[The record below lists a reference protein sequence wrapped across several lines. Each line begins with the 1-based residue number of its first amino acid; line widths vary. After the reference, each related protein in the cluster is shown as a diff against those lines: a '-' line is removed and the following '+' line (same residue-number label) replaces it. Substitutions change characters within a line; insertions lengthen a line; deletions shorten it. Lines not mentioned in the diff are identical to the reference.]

1 MSVFD
6 SKFKGIH
13 VYSEIGE
20 LESVLV
26 HEPGHEIDYITPSR
40 LDELLFSAMLESHDA
55 RKEHKQFVAEL
66 KANNVNVIELTD
78 LVVETY
84 DLASQEAKD
93 KLIEE
98 FLEDSEPVL
107 SEENKIA
114 VRDFLKSRK
123 TTRELIE
130 VMMAGITKYDL
141 GIKNCK
147 CQDLVVDPMPNLYF
161 TRDPFASVG
170 NGITIHYMRYKV
182 RQRET
187 LFSRF
192 IFANHPKLVNTPIY
206 YHPSLKLSIEGG
218 DVFIYNNDTL
228 VVGVSERTDLETI
241 TLLAKNIV
249 ANKECEFKR
258 IVAIN
263 VPKWTNLMHLD
274 TWLTMLDKDKFLYSP
289 IANDVFKFWDYD
301 LVNGGAEP
309 KPVENGSSLEAIL
322 ESIIHKKPILI
333 PIGGDSASQI
343 EVERETHFDGT
354 NYLAI
359 RPGVVIGYSRNVKT
373 NAALEAAGI
382 KVIPFHGNQLSLGMG
397 NARCMSMPLSRKD
410 VKW

>member
-1 MSVFD
+1 MSVFS
-6 SKFKGIH
+6 SKFNGIH

-20 LESVLV
+20 LETVLV
-26 HEPGHEIDYITPSR
+26 HEPGKEIDYITPSR
-40 LDELLFSAMLESHDA
+40 LDELLFSAILESHDA
-55 RKEHKQFVAEL
+55 RKEHQEFVATL
-66 KANNVNVIELTD
+66 KKEKINVVELTD
-78 LVVETY
+78 LVTETY
-84 DLASQEAKD
+84 DLVDQKTKD
-93 KLIEE
+93 KLIDE

-107 SEENKIA
+107 TAELKA
-114 VRDFLKSRK
+114 TVKKFLKSFKETRK
-123 TTRELIE
+123 LIE

-141 GIKNCK
+141 GIKA
-147 CQDLVVDPMPNLYF
+147 DRELIVDPMPNLYF

-170 NGITIHYMRYKV
+170 NGVTIHYMRYKV

-192 IFANHPKLVNTPIY
+192 IFNNHPKLVKTPWY
-206 YHPSLKLSIEGG
+206 YDPAMKMSIEGG

-228 VVGVSERTDLETI
+228 VVGVSERTDLDTI
-241 TLLAKNIV
+241 TLLAKNIK

-289 IANDVFKFWDYD
+289 IANDIFKFWDYD
-301 LVNGGAEP
+301 LVNGGANPQP
-309 KPVENGSSLEAIL
+309 KDNGLPL
-322 ESIIHKKPILI
+322 DKLLKSIIGKEPVLI
-333 PIGGDSASQI
+333 PIAGHHATEI
-343 EVERETHFDGT
+343 EVARETHFDGT

-359 RPGVVIGYSRNVKT
+359 RPGVVIGYARNEKT
-373 NAALEAAGI
+373 NEALKDAGI
-382 KVIPFHGNQLSLGMG
+382 IVLPFKGNQLSLGMG

>member
-6 SKFKGIH
+6 SKFNGIH

-26 HEPGHEIDYITPSR
+26 HEPGREIDYITPAR
-40 LDELLFSAMLESHDA
+40 LDELLFSAILESHDA
-55 RKEHKQFVAEL
+55 RKEHKEFVATL
-66 KANNVNVIELTD
+66 KENKINVVELTD
-78 LVVETY
+78 LVAETY
-84 DLASQEAKD
+84 DLVSQEVKD

-107 SEENKIA
+107 SKEHKDL
-114 VRDFLKSRK
+114 VRKFLKGIKDSRK
-123 TTRELIE
+123 LIE
-130 VMMAGITKYDL
+130 VMMSGITKYDL
-141 GIKNCK
+141 GIEAEH
-147 CQDLVVDPMPNLYF
+147 DLIVDPMPNLYF

-170 NGITIHYMRYKV
+170 NGVTIHYMRYKV

-192 IFANHPKLVNTPIY
+192 VFSNHPKLVKTPWY
-206 YHPSLKLSIEGG
+206 YDPAMKMSIEGG

-241 TLLAKNIV
+241 TLLAKNIK
-249 ANKECEFKR
+249 ANKEVEFKR

-309 KPVENGSSLEAIL
+309 QPKVNGLPLDKLL
-322 ESIIHKKPILI
+322 ESIINKKPILI
-333 PIGGDSASQI
+333 PIAGDCASQI
-343 EVERETHFDGT
+343 DIERETHFDGT

-359 RPGVVIGYSRNVKT
+359 KPGVVIGYARNEKT
-373 NAALEAAGI
+373 NAALEKAGI
-382 KVIPFHGNQLSLGMG
+382 KVLPFKGNQLSLGMG

>member
-1 MSVFD
+1 MSVFS
-6 SKFKGIH
+6 SKFNGIH

-20 LESVLV
+20 LETVLV
-26 HEPGHEIDYITPSR
+26 HEPGKEIDYITPSR
-40 LDELLFSAMLESHDA
+40 LDELLFSAILESHDA
-55 RKEHKQFVAEL
+55 RKEHQEFVATL
-66 KANNVNVIELTD
+66 KKEKINVVELTD
-78 LVVETY
+78 LVTETY
-84 DLASQEAKD
+84 DLVDQKTKD
-93 KLIEE
+93 KLIDE

-107 SEENKIA
+107 TAELKA
-114 VRDFLKSRK
+114 TVKKFLKSFKETRK
-123 TTRELIE
+123 LIE

-141 GIKNCK
+141 GIKA
-147 CQDLVVDPMPNLYF
+147 DRELIVDPMPNLYF

-170 NGITIHYMRYKV
+170 NGVTIHYMRYKV

-192 IFANHPKLVNTPIY
+192 IFNNHPKLVKTPWY
-206 YHPSLKLSIEGG
+206 YDPAMKMSMEGG

-228 VVGVSERTDLETI
+228 VVGVSERTDLDTI
-241 TLLAKNIV
+241 TLLAKNIK

-289 IANDVFKFWDYD
+289 IANDIFKFWDYD
-301 LVNGGAEP
+301 LVNGGANPQP
-309 KPVENGSSLEAIL
+309 KDNGLPL
-322 ESIIHKKPILI
+322 DKLLKSIIGKEPVLI
-333 PIGGDSASQI
+333 PIAGYHATEI
-343 EVERETHFDGT
+343 EVARETHFDGT

-359 RPGVVIGYSRNVKT
+359 RPGVVIGYARNEKT
-373 NAALEAAGI
+373 NEALKDAGI
-382 KVIPFHGNQLSLGMG
+382 TVLPFKGNQLSLGMG

>member
-1 MSVFD
+1 MSVFS
-6 SKFKGIH
+6 SKFNGIH

-26 HEPGHEIDYITPSR
+26 HEPGREIDYISPSR
-40 LDELLFSAMLESHDA
+40 LDELLFSAILESHDA
-55 RKEHKQFVAEL
+55 RKEHKEFVQIL
-66 KANNVNVIELTD
+66 KNEGVNVVELTD
-78 LVVETY
+78 LVTETY
-84 DLASQEAKD
+84 DLVDTKTKE
-93 KLIEE
+93 KLLDE
-98 FLEDSEPVL
+98 FVDDSEPAL
-107 SEENKIA
+107 TPELKAA
-114 VRDFLKSRK
+114 VKKFLKARK
-123 TTRELIE
+123 STREMIE
-130 VMMAGITKYDL
+130 YMMAGITKYDL
-141 GIKNCK
+141 KIEAKNE
-147 CQDLVVDPMPNLYF
+147 LIVDPMPNLYF

-170 NGITIHYMRYKV
+170 NGVTIHFMRYKV

-192 IFANHPKLVNTPIY
+192 IFTNHPKLMKTPWY
-206 YHPSLKLSIEGG
+206 YDPSMKLSIEGG

-228 VVGVSERTDLETI
+228 VVGVSERTDLQTI
-241 TLLAKNIV
+241 TLLAKNIK

-309 KPVENGSSLEAIL
+309 QPKENGLPLDKLL
-322 ESIIHKKPILI
+322 ESIINKKPILI
-333 PIGGDSASQI
+333 PIAGNNASDI
-343 EVERETHFDGT
+343 EVARETHFDGT

-359 RPGVVIGYSRNVKT
+359 KPGVVIGYARNEKT
-373 NAALEAAGI
+373 NAALKAAGI
-382 KVIPFHGNQLSLGMG
+382 TVLPFKGNQLSLGMG

>member
-20 LESVLV
+20 LETVLV
-26 HEPGHEIDYITPSR
+26 HEPGKEIDYITPAR
-40 LDELLFSAMLESHDA
+40 LDELLFSAILESHDA
-55 RKEHKQFVAEL
+55 RKEHKEFVAEL
-66 KANNVNVIELTD
+66 KKRGINVVELVD
-78 LVVETY
+78 LIVETY
-84 DLASQEAKD
+84 DLASKEAKE
-93 KLIEE
+93 KLLEE
-98 FLEDSEPVL
+98 FLDDSVPVL
-107 SEENKIA
+107 SDEHRAA
-114 VRDFLKSRK
+114 VKKFLQSQKS
-123 TTRELIE
+123 TRSLVEYMI
-130 VMMAGITKYDL
+130 AGITKHDL
-141 GIKNCK
+141 KIES
-147 CQDLVVDPMPNLYF
+147 DLELIVDPMPNLYF

-170 NGITIHYMRYKV
+170 NGVTIHYMRYKV

-192 IFANHPKLVNTPIY
+192 VFSNHPKLVNTPWY
-206 YHPSLKLSIEGG
+206 YDPAEGLSIEGG

-228 VVGVSERTDLETI
+228 VVGVSERTDLQTI
-241 TLLAKNIV
+241 TLLAKNIK

-301 LVNGGAEP
+301 LVNGGDAP
-309 KPVENGSSLEAIL
+309 QPVDNGLPLEDL
-322 ESIIHKKPILI
+322 LKSIIGKKPTLI
-333 PIGGDSASQI
+333 PIAGAGASQI
-343 EVERETHFDGT
+343 DIERETHFDGT
-354 NYLAI
+354 NYLAVA
-359 RPGVVIGYSRNVKT
+359 PGIVIGYARNEKT

-382 KVIPFHGNQLSLGMG
+382 TVLPFRGNQLSLGMG

-410 VKW
+410 VK

>member
-1 MSVFD
+1 MSVFS
-6 SKFKGIH
+6 SKFNGIH

-20 LESVLV
+20 LETVLV
-26 HEPGHEIDYITPSR
+26 HEPGKEIDYITPSR
-40 LDELLFSAMLESHDA
+40 LDELLFSAILESHDA
-55 RKEHKQFVAEL
+55 RKEHQEFVATL
-66 KANNVNVIELTD
+66 KKEKINVVELTD
-78 LVVETY
+78 LVTETY
-84 DLASQEAKD
+84 DLVDQKTKD
-93 KLIEE
+93 KLIDE

-107 SEENKIA
+107 TAELKA
-114 VRDFLKSRK
+114 TVKKFLKSFKETRK
-123 TTRELIE
+123 LIE

-141 GIKNCK
+141 GIKA
-147 CQDLVVDPMPNLYF
+147 DRELIVDPMPNLYF

-170 NGITIHYMRYKV
+170 NGVTIHYMRYKV

-192 IFANHPKLVNTPIY
+192 IFNNHPKLVKTPWY
-206 YHPSLKLSIEGG
+206 YDPAMKMSIEGG

-228 VVGVSERTDLETI
+228 VVGVSERTDLDTI
-241 TLLAKNIV
+241 TLLAKNIK

-289 IANDVFKFWDYD
+289 IANDIFKFWDYD
-301 LVNGGAEP
+301 LVNGGANPQP
-309 KPVENGSSLEAIL
+309 KDNGLPL
-322 ESIIHKKPILI
+322 DKLLKSIIGKEPVLI
-333 PIGGDSASQI
+333 PIAGHHATEI
-343 EVERETHFDGT
+343 EVARETHFDGT

-359 RPGVVIGYSRNVKT
+359 RPGVVIGYVRNEKT
-373 NAALEAAGI
+373 NEALKDAGI
-382 KVIPFHGNQLSLGMG
+382 TVLPFKGNQLSLGMG

>member
-1 MSVFD
+1 MSVFS
-6 SKFKGIH
+6 SKFNGIH

-26 HEPGHEIDYITPSR
+26 HEPGREIDYISPSR
-40 LDELLFSAMLESHDA
+40 LDELLFSAILESHDA
-55 RKEHKQFVAEL
+55 RKEHKEFVQIL
-66 KANNVNVIELTD
+66 KNEGVNVVELTD
-78 LVVETY
+78 LVTETY
-84 DLASQEAKD
+84 DLVDAKTKE
-93 KLIEE
+93 KLLDE
-98 FLEDSEPVL
+98 FVDDSEPAL
-107 SEENKIA
+107 TPELKAA
-114 VRDFLKSRK
+114 VKKFLKARK
-123 TTRELIE
+123 STREMIE
-130 VMMAGITKYDL
+130 YMMAGIAKYDL
-141 GIKNCK
+141 KIEAKNE
-147 CQDLVVDPMPNLYF
+147 LIVDPMPNLYF

-170 NGITIHYMRYKV
+170 NGVTIHFMRYKV

-192 IFANHPKLVNTPIY
+192 IFTNHPKLMKTPWY
-206 YHPSLKLSIEGG
+206 YDPSMKLSIEGG

-228 VVGVSERTDLETI
+228 VVGVSERTDLQTI
-241 TLLAKNIV
+241 TLLAKNIK

-309 KPVENGSSLEAIL
+309 QPKENGLPLDKLL
-322 ESIIHKKPILI
+322 ESIINKKPILI
-333 PIGGDSASQI
+333 PIAGNNASDI
-343 EVERETHFDGT
+343 EVARETHFDGT

-359 RPGVVIGYSRNVKT
+359 KPGVVIGYARNEKT
-373 NAALEAAGI
+373 NAALKAAGI
-382 KVIPFHGNQLSLGMG
+382 TVLPFKGNQLSLGMG

>member
-1 MSVFD
+1 MSVFS
-6 SKFKGIH
+6 SKFNGIH

-20 LESVLV
+20 LETVLV
-26 HEPGHEIDYITPSR
+26 HEPGKEIDYITPSR
-40 LDELLFSAMLESHDA
+40 LDELLFSAILESHDA
-55 RKEHKQFVAEL
+55 RKEHQEFVATL
-66 KANNVNVIELTD
+66 KKEKINVVELTD
-78 LVVETY
+78 LVTETY
-84 DLASQEAKD
+84 DLVDQKTKD
-93 KLIEE
+93 KLIDE

-107 SEENKIA
+107 TAELKA
-114 VRDFLKSRK
+114 TVKKFLKSFKETRK
-123 TTRELIE
+123 LIE

-141 GIKNCK
+141 GIKT
-147 CQDLVVDPMPNLYF
+147 DRELIVDPMPNLYF

-170 NGITIHYMRYKV
+170 NGVTIHYMRYKV

-192 IFANHPKLVNTPIY
+192 IFNNHPKLVKTPWY
-206 YHPSLKLSIEGG
+206 YDPAMKMSIEGG

-228 VVGVSERTDLETI
+228 VVGVSERTDLDTI
-241 TLLAKNIV
+241 TLLAKNIK

-289 IANDVFKFWDYD
+289 IANDIFKFWDYD
-301 LVNGGAEP
+301 LVNGGANPQP
-309 KPVENGSSLEAIL
+309 KDNGLPL
-322 ESIIHKKPILI
+322 DKLLKSIIGKEPVLI
-333 PIGGDSASQI
+333 PIAGHHATEI
-343 EVERETHFDGT
+343 EVARETHFDGT

-359 RPGVVIGYSRNVKT
+359 RPGVVIGYARNEKT
-373 NAALEAAGI
+373 NEALKDAGI
-382 KVIPFHGNQLSLGMG
+382 TVLPFKGNQLSLGMG

>member
-1 MSVFD
+1 MSVFS
-6 SKFKGIH
+6 SKFNGIH

-26 HEPGHEIDYITPSR
+26 HEPGREIDYISPSR
-40 LDELLFSAMLESHDA
+40 LDELLFSAILESHDA
-55 RKEHKQFVAEL
+55 RKEHKEFVQIL
-66 KANNVNVIELTD
+66 KNEGVNVVELTD
-78 LVVETY
+78 LVTETY
-84 DLASQEAKD
+84 DLVDAKTKE
-93 KLIEE
+93 KLLDE
-98 FLEDSEPVL
+98 FVDDSEPAL
-107 SEENKIA
+107 TPELKAA
-114 VRDFLKSRK
+114 VKKFLKARK
-123 TTRELIE
+123 STREMIE
-130 VMMAGITKYDL
+130 YMMAGITKYDL
-141 GIKNCK
+141 KIEAKNE
-147 CQDLVVDPMPNLYF
+147 LIVDPMPNLYF

-170 NGITIHYMRYKV
+170 NGVTIHFMRYKV

-192 IFANHPKLVNTPIY
+192 IFTNHPKLMKTPWY
-206 YHPSLKLSIEGG
+206 YDPSMKLSIEGG

-228 VVGVSERTDLETI
+228 VVGVSERTDLQTI
-241 TLLAKNIV
+241 TLLAKNIK

-309 KPVENGSSLEAIL
+309 QAKENGLPLDKLL
-322 ESIIHKKPILI
+322 ESIINKKPILI
-333 PIGGDSASQI
+333 PIAGNNASDI
-343 EVERETHFDGT
+343 EVARETHFDGT

-359 RPGVVIGYSRNVKT
+359 KPGVVIGYARNEKT
-373 NAALEAAGI
+373 NAALKAAGI
-382 KVIPFHGNQLSLGMG
+382 TVLPFKGNQLSLGMG

>member
-1 MSVFD
+1 MSVFS
-6 SKFKGIH
+6 SKFNGIH

-20 LESVLV
+20 LETVLV
-26 HEPGHEIDYITPSR
+26 HEPGKEIDYITPSR
-40 LDELLFSAMLESHDA
+40 LDELLFSAILESHDA
-55 RKEHKQFVAEL
+55 RKEHQEFVATL
-66 KANNVNVIELTD
+66 KKEKINVVELTD
-78 LVVETY
+78 LVTETY
-84 DLASQEAKD
+84 DLVDQKTKD
-93 KLIEE
+93 KLIDE

-107 SEENKIA
+107 TAELKA
-114 VRDFLKSRK
+114 TVKKFLKSFKETRK
-123 TTRELIE
+123 LIE

-141 GIKNCK
+141 GIKA
-147 CQDLVVDPMPNLYF
+147 DRELIVDPMPNLYF

-170 NGITIHYMRYKV
+170 NGVTIHYMRYKV

-192 IFANHPKLVNTPIY
+192 IFNNHPKLVKTPWY
-206 YHPSLKLSIEGG
+206 YDPAMKMSIEGG

-228 VVGVSERTDLETI
+228 VVGVSERTDLDTI
-241 TLLAKNIV
+241 TLLAKNIK

-289 IANDVFKFWDYD
+289 IANDIFKFWDYD
-301 LVNGGAEP
+301 LVNGGANPQP
-309 KPVENGSSLEAIL
+309 KDNGLPL
-322 ESIIHKKPILI
+322 DKLLKSIIGKEPVLI
-333 PIGGDSASQI
+333 PIAGHHATEI
-343 EVERETHFDGT
+343 EVARETHFDGT

-359 RPGVVIGYSRNVKT
+359 RPGVVIGYARNEKT
-373 NAALEAAGI
+373 NEALNDAGI
-382 KVIPFHGNQLSLGMG
+382 TVLPFKGNQLSLGMG

>member
-1 MSVFD
+1 MSVFS
-6 SKFKGIH
+6 SKFNGIH

-26 HEPGHEIDYITPSR
+26 HEPGREIDYISPSR
-40 LDELLFSAMLESHDA
+40 LDELLFSAILESHDA
-55 RKEHKQFVAEL
+55 RKEHKEFVQ
-66 KANNVNVIELTD
+66 IT
-78 LVVETY
+78 ETY
-84 DLASQEAKD
+84 DLVDAKTKE
-93 KLIEE
+93 KLLDE
-98 FLEDSEPVL
+98 FVDDSEPAL
-107 SEENKIA
+107 TPELKAA
-114 VRDFLKSRK
+114 VKKFLKARK
-123 TTRELIE
+123 STREMIE
-130 VMMAGITKYDL
+130 YMMAGITKYDL
-141 GIKNCK
+141 KIEAKNE
-147 CQDLVVDPMPNLYF
+147 LIVDPMPNLYF

-170 NGITIHYMRYKV
+170 NGVTIHFMRYKV

-192 IFANHPKLVNTPIY
+192 IFTNHPKLMKTPWY
-206 YHPSLKLSIEGG
+206 YDPSMKLSIEGG

-228 VVGVSERTDLETI
+228 VVGVSERTDLQTI
-241 TLLAKNIV
+241 TLLAKNIK

-309 KPVENGSSLEAIL
+309 QPKENGLPLDKLL
-322 ESIIHKKPILI
+322 ESIINKKPILI
-333 PIGGDSASQI
+333 PIAGNNASDI
-343 EVERETHFDGT
+343 EVARETHFDGT

-359 RPGVVIGYSRNVKT
+359 KPGVVIGYARNEKT
-373 NAALEAAGI
+373 NAALKAAGI
-382 KVIPFHGNQLSLGMG
+382 TVLPFKGNQLSLGMG

>member
-1 MSVFD
+1 MSVFS
-6 SKFKGIH
+6 SKFNGIH

-26 HEPGHEIDYITPSR
+26 HEPGREIDYISPSR
-40 LDELLFSAMLESHDA
+40 VDELLFSAILESHDA
-55 RKEHKQFVAEL
+55 RKEHKEFVQIL
-66 KANNVNVIELTD
+66 KNEGVNVVELTD
-78 LVVETY
+78 LVTETY
-84 DLASQEAKD
+84 DLVDAKTKE
-93 KLIEE
+93 KLLDE
-98 FLEDSEPVL
+98 FVDDSEPAL
-107 SEENKIA
+107 TPELKAA
-114 VRDFLKSRK
+114 VKKFLKARK
-123 TTRELIE
+123 STREMIE
-130 VMMAGITKYDL
+130 YMMAGITKYDL
-141 GIKNCK
+141 KIEAKNE
-147 CQDLVVDPMPNLYF
+147 LIVDPMPNLYF

-170 NGITIHYMRYKV
+170 NGVTIHFMRYKV

-192 IFANHPKLVNTPIY
+192 IFTNHPKLMKTPWY
-206 YHPSLKLSIEGG
+206 YDPSMKLSIEGG

-228 VVGVSERTDLETI
+228 VVGVSERTDLQTI
-241 TLLAKNIV
+241 TLLAKNIK

-309 KPVENGSSLEAIL
+309 QPKENGLPLDKLL
-322 ESIIHKKPILI
+322 ESIINKKPILI
-333 PIGGDSASQI
+333 PIAGNNASDI
-343 EVERETHFDGT
+343 EVARETHFDGT
-354 NYLAI
+354 NSLAI
-359 RPGVVIGYSRNVKT
+359 KPGVVIGYARNEKT
-373 NAALEAAGI
+373 DAALKAAGI
-382 KVIPFHGNQLSLGMG
+382 TVLPFKGNQLSLGMG

>member
-20 LESVLV
+20 LETVLV
-26 HEPGHEIDYITPSR
+26 HEPGREIDYITPAR
-40 LDELLFSAMLESHDA
+40 LDELLFSAILESHDA
-55 RKEHKQFVAEL
+55 RKEHKSFVKQL
-66 KANNVNVIELTD
+66 KDNGINVVELTD
-78 LVVETY
+78 LVSETY
-84 DLASQEAKD
+84 DLASQAEKE

-107 SEENKIA
+107 SKEHKVA
-114 VRDFLKSRK
+114 VKKFLTSRK
-123 TTRELIE
+123 STREMVE
-130 VMMAGITKYDL
+130 FMMAGITKYDL
-141 GIKNCK
+141 GIET
-147 CQDLVVDPMPNLYF
+147 DHELIVDPMPNLYF

-170 NGITIHYMRYKV
+170 NGVTIHYMRYKV

-192 IFANHPKLVNTPIY
+192 VFSNHPKLVNTPWY
-206 YHPSLKLSIEGG
+206 YDPAMKMSIEGG

-228 VVGVSERTDLETI
+228 VVGVSERTDLDTI
-241 TLLAKNIV
+241 TLLAKNIK
-249 ANKECEFKR
+249 ANKEVEFKR

-301 LVNGGAEP
+301 LVNGGEEP
-309 KPVENGSSLEAIL
+309 QPKENGLPLEGLLQSIINKKPV
-322 ESIIHKKPILI
+322 LI
-333 PIGGDSASQI
+333 PIAGNHASQI
-343 EVERETHFDGT
+343 EIERETHFDGT

-359 RPGVVIGYSRNVKT
+359 KPGVVIGYARNEKT

-382 KVIPFHGNQLSLGMG
+382 KVLPFHGNQLSLGMG
-397 NARCMSMPLSRKD
+397 NARCMSMPLSRKN

>member
-1 MSVFD
+1 MSVFS
-6 SKFKGIH
+6 SKFNGIH

-26 HEPGHEIDYITPSR
+26 HEPGREIDYISPSR
-40 LDELLFSAMLESHDA
+40 LDELLFSAILESHDA
-55 RKEHKQFVAEL
+55 RKEHKEFVQIL
-66 KANNVNVIELTD
+66 KNEGVNVVELTD
-78 LVVETY
+78 LVTETY
-84 DLASQEAKD
+84 DLVDAKIKE
-93 KLIEE
+93 KLLDE
-98 FLEDSEPVL
+98 FVDDSEPAL
-107 SEENKIA
+107 TPELKAA
-114 VRDFLKSRK
+114 VKKFLKARK
-123 TTRELIE
+123 STREMIE
-130 VMMAGITKYDL
+130 YMMAGITKYDL
-141 GIKNCK
+141 KIEAKNE
-147 CQDLVVDPMPNLYF
+147 LIVDPMPNLYF

-170 NGITIHYMRYKV
+170 NGVTIHFMRYKV

-192 IFANHPKLVNTPIY
+192 IFTNHPKLMKTPWY
-206 YHPSLKLSIEGG
+206 YDPSMKLSIEGG

-228 VVGVSERTDLETI
+228 VVGVSERTDLQTI
-241 TLLAKNIV
+241 TLLAKNIK

-309 KPVENGSSLEAIL
+309 QPKENGLPLDKLL
-322 ESIIHKKPILI
+322 ESIINKKPILI
-333 PIGGDSASQI
+333 PIAGNNASDI
-343 EVERETHFDGT
+343 EVARETHFDGT

-359 RPGVVIGYSRNVKT
+359 KPGVVIGYARNEKT
-373 NAALEAAGI
+373 NAALKAAGI
-382 KVIPFHGNQLSLGMG
+382 TVLPFKGNQLSLGMG

>member
-1 MSVFD
+1 MSVFS
-6 SKFKGIH
+6 SKINGIH

-26 HEPGHEIDYITPSR
+26 HEPGREIDYISPSR
-40 LDELLFSAMLESHDA
+40 LDELLFSAILESHDA
-55 RKEHKQFVAEL
+55 RKEHKEFVQIL
-66 KANNVNVIELTD
+66 KNEGFNVVELTD
-78 LVVETY
+78 LVTETY
-84 DLASQEAKD
+84 DLVDAKTKE
-93 KLIEE
+93 KLLDE
-98 FLEDSEPVL
+98 FVDDSEPAL
-107 SEENKIA
+107 TPELKAA
-114 VRDFLKSRK
+114 VKKFLKARK
-123 TTRELIE
+123 STREMIE
-130 VMMAGITKYDL
+130 YMMAGITKYDL
-141 GIKNCK
+141 KIEAKNE
-147 CQDLVVDPMPNLYF
+147 LIVDPMPNLYF

-170 NGITIHYMRYKV
+170 NGVTIHFMRYKV

-192 IFANHPKLVNTPIY
+192 IFTNHPKLMKTPWY
-206 YHPSLKLSIEGG
+206 YDPSMKLSIEGG

-228 VVGVSERTDLETI
+228 VVGVSERTDLQTI
-241 TLLAKNIV
+241 TLLAKNIK

-309 KPVENGSSLEAIL
+309 QPKENGLPLDKLL
-322 ESIIHKKPILI
+322 ESIINKKPILI
-333 PIGGDSASQI
+333 PIAGNNASDI
-343 EVERETHFDGT
+343 EVARETHFDGT

-359 RPGVVIGYSRNVKT
+359 KPGVVIGYARNEKT
-373 NAALEAAGI
+373 NAALKAAGI
-382 KVIPFHGNQLSLGMG
+382 TVLPFKGNQLSLGMG

>member
-1 MSVFD
+1 MSVFS
-6 SKFKGIH
+6 SKFNGIH

-26 HEPGHEIDYITPSR
+26 HEPGREIDYISPSR
-40 LDELLFSAMLESHDA
+40 LDELLFSAILESHDA
-55 RKEHKQFVAEL
+55 RKEHKEFVQIL
-66 KANNVNVIELTD
+66 KNEGVNVVELTD
-78 LVVETY
+78 LVTETY
-84 DLASQEAKD
+84 DLVDAKTKE
-93 KLIEE
+93 KLLDE
-98 FLEDSEPVL
+98 FVDDSEPAL
-107 SEENKIA
+107 TPELKAA
-114 VRDFLKSRK
+114 VKKFLKARK
-123 TTRELIE
+123 STREMIE
-130 VMMAGITKYDL
+130 YMMAGITKYDL
-141 GIKNCK
+141 KIEAKNE
-147 CQDLVVDPMPNLYF
+147 LIVDPMPNLYF

-170 NGITIHYMRYKV
+170 NGVTIHFMRYKV

-192 IFANHPKLVNTPIY
+192 IFTNHPKLMKTPWY
-206 YHPSLKLSIEGG
+206 YDPSMKLSIEGG

-228 VVGVSERTDLETI
+228 VVGVSERTDLQTI
-241 TLLAKNIV
+241 TLLAKNIK

-309 KPVENGSSLEAIL
+309 QPKENGLPLDKLL
-322 ESIIHKKPILI
+322 ESIINKKPILI
-333 PIGGDSASQI
+333 PIAGNNASDI
-343 EVERETHFDGT
+343 EVARETHFDGT
-354 NYLAI
+354 NYPAI
-359 RPGVVIGYSRNVKT
+359 KPGVVIGYARNEKT
-373 NAALEAAGI
+373 NAALKAAGI
-382 KVIPFHGNQLSLGMG
+382 TVLPFKGNQLSLGMG

>member
-1 MSVFD
+1 MSVFS
-6 SKFKGIH
+6 SKFNGIH

-26 HEPGHEIDYITPSR
+26 HEPGREIDYISPSR
-40 LDELLFSAMLESHDA
+40 LDELLFSAILESHDA
-55 RKEHKQFVAEL
+55 RKEHKEFVQIL
-66 KANNVNVIELTD
+66 KNEGVNVVELTD
-78 LVVETY
+78 LVTETY
-84 DLASQEAKD
+84 DLVDAKTKE
-93 KLIEE
+93 KLLDE
-98 FLEDSEPVL
+98 FVDDSEPAL
-107 SEENKIA
+107 TPELKAA
-114 VRDFLKSRK
+114 VKKFLKARK
-123 TTRELIE
+123 STLEMIE
-130 VMMAGITKYDL
+130 YMMAGITKYDL
-141 GIKNCK
+141 KIEAKNE
-147 CQDLVVDPMPNLYF
+147 LIVDPMPNLYF

-170 NGITIHYMRYKV
+170 NGVTIHFMRYKV

-192 IFANHPKLVNTPIY
+192 IFTNHPKLMKTPWY
-206 YHPSLKLSIEGG
+206 YDPSMKLSIEGG

-228 VVGVSERTDLETI
+228 VVGVSERTDLQTI
-241 TLLAKNIV
+241 TLLAKNIK

-309 KPVENGSSLEAIL
+309 QPKENGLPLDKLL
-322 ESIIHKKPILI
+322 ESIINKKPILI
-333 PIGGDSASQI
+333 PIAGNNASDI
-343 EVERETHFDGT
+343 EVARETHFDGT

-359 RPGVVIGYSRNVKT
+359 KPGVVIGYARNEKT
-373 NAALEAAGI
+373 NAALKAAGI
-382 KVIPFHGNQLSLGMG
+382 TVLPFKGNQLSLGMG

>member
-1 MSVFD
+1 MSVFS
-6 SKFKGIH
+6 SKFNGIH

-26 HEPGHEIDYITPSR
+26 HEPGREIDYISPSR
-40 LDELLFSAMLESHDA
+40 LDELLFSAILESHDA
-55 RKEHKQFVAEL
+55 RKEHKEFVQIL
-66 KANNVNVIELTD
+66 KNEGVNVVELTD
-78 LVVETY
+78 LVTETY
-84 DLASQEAKD
+84 DLVDAKTKE
-93 KLIEE
+93 KLLDE
-98 FLEDSEPVL
+98 FVDDSEPAL
-107 SEENKIA
+107 TPELKAA
-114 VRDFLKSRK
+114 VKKFLKARK
-123 TTRELIE
+123 STREMIE
-130 VMMAGITKYDL
+130 YMMAGITKYDL
-141 GIKNCK
+141 KIEAKNE
-147 CQDLVVDPMPNLYF
+147 LIVDPMPNLYF

-170 NGITIHYMRYKV
+170 NGVTIHFMRYKV

-192 IFANHPKLVNTPIY
+192 IFTNHPKLIKTPWY
-206 YHPSLKLSIEGG
+206 YDPSMKLSIEGG

-228 VVGVSERTDLETI
+228 VVGVSERTDLQTI
-241 TLLAKNIV
+241 TLLAKNIK

-309 KPVENGSSLEAIL
+309 QPKENGLPLDKLL
-322 ESIIHKKPILI
+322 ESIINKKPILI
-333 PIGGDSASQI
+333 PIAGNNASDI
-343 EVERETHFDGT
+343 EVARETHFDGT

-359 RPGVVIGYSRNVKT
+359 KPGVVIGYARNEKT
-373 NAALEAAGI
+373 NAALKAAGI
-382 KVIPFHGNQLSLGMG
+382 TVLPFKGNQLSLGMG

>member
-1 MSVFD
+1 MSVFN

-13 VYSEIGE
+13 VYSEIGD

-26 HEPGHEIDYITPSR
+26 HEPGKEIDYITPSR
-40 LDELLFSAMLESHDA
+40 LDELLFSAILESNDA
-55 RKEHKQFVAEL
+55 RKEHKEFVEIL
-66 KANNVNVIELTD
+66 KKEGVNVVELVDLIAETID
-78 LVVETY
+78 LV
-84 DLASQEAKD
+84 DAKKKEA
-93 KLIEE
+93 LIDEYI
-98 FLEDSEPVL
+98 EDSEPVVDAKVKPL
-107 SEENKIA
+107 VKKLLLGIK
-114 VRDFLKSRK
+114 DTK
-123 TTRELIE
+123 EL
-130 VMMAGITKYDL
+130 VKLMMAGITKYDL
-141 GIKNCK
+141 EIESEKE
-147 CQDLVVDPMPNLYF
+147 LIIDPMPNLYF

-170 NGITIHYMRYKV
+170 NGVTIHYMRYKV

-192 IFANHPKLVNTPIY
+192 VFRNHPKLTSTPWY
-206 YHPSLKLSIEGG
+206 YDPAMKLSIEGG

-228 VVGVSERTDLETI
+228 VVGVSERTDLDTI
-241 TLLAKNIV
+241 TLLAKNIK

-289 IANDVFKFWDYD
+289 IANDIFKFWDYD
-301 LVNGGAEP
+301 LVNGGSEP
-309 KPVENGSSLEAIL
+309 QPKDNGLPLEKLL
-322 ESIIHKKPILI
+322 ESIIGKKPVLI
-333 PIGGDSASQI
+333 PIAGCCASDI
-343 EVERETHFDGT
+343 EIARETHFDGT

-359 RPGVVIGYSRNVKT
+359 KPGVVIGYARNEKT
-373 NAALEAAGI
+373 NKALEKAGI
-382 KVIPFHGNQLSLGMG
+382 KVLPFKGNQLSLGMG

>member
-1 MSVFD
+1 MSVFS
-6 SKFKGIH
+6 SKFNGIH

-26 HEPGHEIDYITPSR
+26 HEPGREIDYISPSR
-40 LDELLFSAMLESHDA
+40 LDELLFSAILESHDA
-55 RKEHKQFVAEL
+55 RKEHKEFVQIL
-66 KANNVNVIELTD
+66 KNEGVNVVELTD
-78 LVVETY
+78 LVTETY
-84 DLASQEAKD
+84 DLVDAKTKE
-93 KLIEE
+93 KLLDE
-98 FLEDSEPVL
+98 FVDDSEPAL
-107 SEENKIA
+107 TPELKAA
-114 VRDFLKSRK
+114 VKKFLKARK
-123 TTRELIE
+123 STREMIE
-130 VMMAGITKYDL
+130 YMMAGITKYDL
-141 GIKNCK
+141 KIEAKNE
-147 CQDLVVDPMPNLYF
+147 LIVDPMPNLYF

-170 NGITIHYMRYKV
+170 NGVTIHFMRYKV

-192 IFANHPKLVNTPIY
+192 IFTNHPKLMKTPWY
-206 YHPSLKLSIEGG
+206 YDPSMKLSIEGG
-218 DVFIYNNDTL
+218 DVFIYNNDAL
-228 VVGVSERTDLETI
+228 VVGVSERTDLQTI
-241 TLLAKNIV
+241 TLLAKNIK

-309 KPVENGSSLEAIL
+309 QPKENGLPLDKLL
-322 ESIIHKKPILI
+322 ESIINKKPILI
-333 PIGGDSASQI
+333 PIAGNNASDI
-343 EVERETHFDGT
+343 EVARETHFDGT

-359 RPGVVIGYSRNVKT
+359 KPGVVIGYARNEKT
-373 NAALEAAGI
+373 NAALKAAGI
-382 KVIPFHGNQLSLGMG
+382 TVLPFKGNQLSLGMG

>member
-1 MSVFD
+1 MSVFS
-6 SKFKGIH
+6 SKFNGIH

-26 HEPGHEIDYITPSR
+26 HEPGREIDYISPSR
-40 LDELLFSAMLESHDA
+40 LDELLFSAILESHDA
-55 RKEHKQFVAEL
+55 RKEHKEFVQIL
-66 KANNVNVIELTD
+66 KNEGVNVVELTD
-78 LVVETY
+78 LVTETY
-84 DLASQEAKD
+84 DLVDAKTKE
-93 KLIEE
+93 KLLDE
-98 FLEDSEPVL
+98 FVDDSEPAL
-107 SEENKIA
+107 TPELKAA
-114 VRDFLKSRK
+114 VKKFLKARK
-123 TTRELIE
+123 STREMIE
-130 VMMAGITKYDL
+130 YMMAGITKYDL
-141 GIKNCK
+141 KIEAKNE
-147 CQDLVVDPMPNLYF
+147 LIVDPMPNLYF

-170 NGITIHYMRYKV
+170 NGVTIHFMRYKV

-192 IFANHPKLVNTPIY
+192 IFTNHPKLMKTPWY
-206 YHPSLKLSIEGG
+206 YDPSMKLSIEGG

-228 VVGVSERTDLETI
+228 VVGVSERTDLQTI
-241 TLLAKNIV
+241 TLLAKNIK

-309 KPVENGSSLEAIL
+309 QPKENGLPLDKLL
-322 ESIIHKKPILI
+322 ESIINKKPILI
-333 PIGGDSASQI
+333 PIAGNNASDI
-343 EVERETHFDGT
+343 EVARETHFDGT

-359 RPGVVIGYSRNVKT
+359 KPGVVIGYARNEKT
-373 NAALEAAGI
+373 NAAFKAAGI
-382 KVIPFHGNQLSLGMG
+382 TVLPFKGNQLSLGMG

>member
-1 MSVFD
+1 MSVFS
-6 SKFKGIH
+6 SKFNGIH

-26 HEPGHEIDYITPSR
+26 HEPGREIDYISPSR
-40 LDELLFSAMLESHDA
+40 LDELLFSAILESHDA
-55 RKEHKQFVAEL
+55 RKEHKEFVQIL
-66 KANNVNVIELTD
+66 KNEGVNVVELTD
-78 LVVETY
+78 LVTETY
-84 DLASQEAKD
+84 DLVDAKTKE
-93 KLIEE
+93 KLLDE
-98 FLEDSEPVL
+98 FVDDSEPAL
-107 SEENKIA
+107 TPELKAA
-114 VRDFLKSRK
+114 VKKFLKARK
-123 TTRELIE
+123 STREMIE
-130 VMMAGITKYDL
+130 YMMAGITKYDL
-141 GIKNCK
+141 KIEAKNE
-147 CQDLVVDPMPNLYF
+147 LIVDPMPNLYF

-170 NGITIHYMRYKV
+170 NGVTIHFMRYKV

-192 IFANHPKLVNTPIY
+192 IFTNHAKLMKTPWY
-206 YHPSLKLSIEGG
+206 YDPSMKLSIEGG

-228 VVGVSERTDLETI
+228 VVGVSERTDLQTI
-241 TLLAKNIV
+241 TLLAKNIK

-309 KPVENGSSLEAIL
+309 QPKENGLPLDKLL
-322 ESIIHKKPILI
+322 ESIINKKPILI
-333 PIGGDSASQI
+333 PIAGNNASDI
-343 EVERETHFDGT
+343 EVARETHFDGT

-359 RPGVVIGYSRNVKT
+359 KPGVVIGYARNEKT
-373 NAALEAAGI
+373 NAALKAAGI
-382 KVIPFHGNQLSLGMG
+382 TVLPFKGNQLSLGMG

>member
-1 MSVFD
+1 MSVFS
-6 SKFKGIH
+6 SKFNGIH

-20 LESVLV
+20 LETVLV
-26 HEPGHEIDYITPSR
+26 HEPGKEIDYITPSR
-40 LDELLFSAMLESHDA
+40 LDELLFSAILESHDA
-55 RKEHKQFVAEL
+55 RKEHQEFVATL
-66 KANNVNVIELTD
+66 KKEKINVVELTD
-78 LVVETY
+78 LVTETY
-84 DLASQEAKD
+84 DLVDQKTKD
-93 KLIEE
+93 KLIDE

-107 SEENKIA
+107 TAELKA
-114 VRDFLKSRK
+114 TVKKFLKSFKETRK
-123 TTRELIE
+123 LIE

-141 GIKNCK
+141 DIKA
-147 CQDLVVDPMPNLYF
+147 DRELIVDPMPNLYF

-170 NGITIHYMRYKV
+170 NGVTIHYMRYKV

-192 IFANHPKLVNTPIY
+192 IFNNHPKLVKTPWY
-206 YHPSLKLSIEGG
+206 YDPAMKMSIEGG

-228 VVGVSERTDLETI
+228 VVGVSERTDLDTI
-241 TLLAKNIV
+241 TLLAKNIK

-289 IANDVFKFWDYD
+289 IANDIFKFWDYD
-301 LVNGGAEP
+301 LVNGGANPQP
-309 KPVENGSSLEAIL
+309 KDNGLPL
-322 ESIIHKKPILI
+322 DKLLKSIIGKEPVLI
-333 PIGGDSASQI
+333 PIAGHHATEI
-343 EVERETHFDGT
+343 EVARETHFDGT

-359 RPGVVIGYSRNVKT
+359 RPGVVIGYARNEKT
-373 NAALEAAGI
+373 NEALKDAGI
-382 KVIPFHGNQLSLGMG
+382 TVLPFKGNQLSLGMG

>member
-1 MSVFD
+1 MSVFS
-6 SKFKGIH
+6 SKFNGIH

-26 HEPGHEIDYITPSR
+26 HEPGREIDYISPSR
-40 LDELLFSAMLESHDA
+40 LDELLFSAILESHDA
-55 RKEHKQFVAEL
+55 RKEHKEFVQIL
-66 KANNVNVIELTD
+66 KNEGVNVVELTD
-78 LVVETY
+78 LVTETY
-84 DLASQEAKD
+84 DLVDAKTKE
-93 KLIEE
+93 KLLDE
-98 FLEDSEPVL
+98 FVDDSEPAL
-107 SEENKIA
+107 TPELKAA
-114 VRDFLKSRK
+114 VKKFLKARK
-123 TTRELIE
+123 STREMIE
-130 VMMAGITKYDL
+130 YMMAGITKYDL
-141 GIKNCK
+141 KIEAKNE
-147 CQDLVVDPMPNLYF
+147 LIVDPMPNLYF

-170 NGITIHYMRYKV
+170 NGVTIHFMRYKV

-192 IFANHPKLVNTPIY
+192 IFTNHPKLMKTPWY
-206 YHPSLKLSIEGG
+206 YDPSMKLSIEGG
-218 DVFIYNNDTL
+218 DVFIYNNDAL
-228 VVGVSERTDLETI
+228 VVGVSERTDLQTI
-241 TLLAKNIV
+241 TLLAKNIK

-309 KPVENGSSLEAIL
+309 QPKENGLPLDKLL
-322 ESIIHKKPILI
+322 ESIINKKPILI
-333 PIGGDSASQI
+333 PIAGNNASDI
-343 EVERETHFDGT
+343 EVARETHFDGT

-359 RPGVVIGYSRNVKT
+359 KPGVVIGYARNEKT
-373 NAALEAAGI
+373 NAALKAAGI
-382 KVIPFHGNQLSLGMG
+382 TVLPFKGNKLSLGMG

>member
-6 SKFKGIH
+6 SKFNGIH

-20 LESVLV
+20 LQSVLV
-26 HEPGHEIDYITPSR
+26 HEPGREIEYITPAR
-40 LDELLFSAMLESHDA
+40 LDELLFSAILESHDA
-55 RKEHKQFVAEL
+55 RKEHQEFVAEL
-66 KANNVNVIELTD
+66 KKNNINVVELTD
-78 LVVETY
+78 LVSETY
-84 DLASQEAKD
+84 DMVSKEKQE

-107 SEENKIA
+107 SEEHKEL
-114 VRDFLKSRK
+114 VRKFLMGIKSS
-123 TTRELIE
+123 RELIQY
-130 VMMAGITKYDL
+130 MMAGITKHDL
-141 GIKNCK
+141 KIES
-147 CQDLVVDPMPNLYF
+147 DRELIVDPMPNLYF

-170 NGITIHYMRYKV
+170 NGVTIHYMRYKV

-192 IFANHPKLVNTPIY
+192 VFANHPKLMNTPLY
-206 YHPSLKLSIEGG
+206 YNPAMKLSIEGG
-218 DVFIYNNDTL
+218 DVFIYNNETL

-241 TLLAKNIV
+241 TLLAKNIK

-301 LVNGGAEP
+301 LVNGGDEP
-309 KPVENGSSLEAIL
+309 QPKVNGLPLEKLL
-322 ESIIHKKPILI
+322 ETIINKKPILI
-333 PIGGDSASQI
+333 PIAGDSASDI
-343 EVERETHFDGT
+343 DVERETHFDGT

-359 RPGVVIGYSRNVKT
+359 APGVVIGYSRNEKT
-373 NAALEAAGI
+373 NQALEAAGI
-382 KVIPFHGNQLSLGMG
+382 KVLPFKGNQLSLGMG

>member
-1 MSVFD
+1 MSVFS
-6 SKFKGIH
+6 SKFNGIH

-26 HEPGHEIDYITPSR
+26 HEPGREIDYISPSR
-40 LDELLFSAMLESHDA
+40 LDELLFSAILESHDA
-55 RKEHKQFVAEL
+55 RKEHKEFVQIL
-66 KANNVNVIELTD
+66 KNEGVNVVELTD
-78 LVVETY
+78 LLTETY
-84 DLASQEAKD
+84 DLVDAKTKE
-93 KLIEE
+93 KLLDE
-98 FLEDSEPVL
+98 FVDDSEPAL
-107 SEENKIA
+107 TPELKAA
-114 VRDFLKSRK
+114 VKKFLKARK
-123 TTRELIE
+123 STREMIE
-130 VMMAGITKYDL
+130 YMMAGITKYDL
-141 GIKNCK
+141 KIEAKNE
-147 CQDLVVDPMPNLYF
+147 LIVDPMPNLYF

-170 NGITIHYMRYKV
+170 NGVTIHFMRYKV

-192 IFANHPKLVNTPIY
+192 IFTNHPKLMKTPWY
-206 YHPSLKLSIEGG
+206 YDPSMKLSIEGG

-228 VVGVSERTDLETI
+228 VVGVSERTDLQTI
-241 TLLAKNIV
+241 TLLAKNIK

-309 KPVENGSSLEAIL
+309 QPKENGLPLDKLL
-322 ESIIHKKPILI
+322 ESIINKKPILI
-333 PIGGDSASQI
+333 PIAGNNASDI
-343 EVERETHFDGT
+343 EVARETHFDGT

-359 RPGVVIGYSRNVKT
+359 KPGVVIGYARNEKT
-373 NAALEAAGI
+373 NAALKAAGI
-382 KVIPFHGNQLSLGMG
+382 TVLPFKGNQLSLGMG

>member
-6 SKFKGIH
+6 DKFKGIH

-20 LESVLV
+20 LETVLV
-26 HEPGHEIDYITPSR
+26 HEPGREIDYITPAR
-40 LDELLFSAMLESHDA
+40 LDELLFSAILESHDA
-55 RKEHKQFVAEL
+55 RKEHKEFVAEL
-66 KANNVNVIELTD
+66 KKNNVNVVELVD
-78 LVVETY
+78 LIVETY
-84 DLASQEAKD
+84 DLATKEAKE

-98 FLEDSEPVL
+98 FLEDSAPVL
-107 SEENKIA
+107 SEEHKKA
-114 VRDFLKSRK
+114 VRNFLNGIKS
-123 TTRELIE
+123 TREKIE
-130 VMMAGITKYDL
+130 YMLAGITKYDL
-141 GIKNCK
+141 KIEA
-147 CQDLVVDPMPNLYF
+147 DRELIVDPMPNLYF

-170 NGITIHYMRYKV
+170 NGVTIHYMRYKV

-192 IFANHPKLVNTPIY
+192 IFSNHPKLVKTPWY
-206 YHPSLKLSIEGG
+206 YDPAEGLSIEGG

-228 VVGVSERTDLETI
+228 VVGVSERTDLKTI
-241 TLLAKNIV
+241 TLLAKNIK
-249 ANKECEFKR
+249 ANKDCEFKR

-301 LVNGGAEP
+301 LVNGGAAP
-309 KPVENGSSLEAIL
+309 QPVDNGLPLNEL
-322 ESIIHKKPILI
+322 LKSIIKKEPVLI
-333 PIGGDSASQI
+333 PIAGNCASQI
-343 EVERETHFDGT
+343 EIERETHFDGT

-359 RPGVVIGYSRNVKT
+359 KPGVVIGYARNEKT
-373 NAALEAAGI
+373 NAALEKAGI
-382 KVIPFHGNQLSLGMG
+382 KVLPFKGNQLSLGMG

>member
-1 MSVFD
+1 MSVFS
-6 SKFKGIH
+6 SKFNGIH

-26 HEPGHEIDYITPSR
+26 HEPGREIDYISPSR
-40 LDELLFSAMLESHDA
+40 LDELLFSAILESHDA
-55 RKEHKQFVAEL
+55 RKEHKEFVQIL
-66 KANNVNVIELTD
+66 KNEGVNVVELTD
-78 LVVETY
+78 LVTETY
-84 DLASQEAKD
+84 DLVDAKTKE
-93 KLIEE
+93 KLLDE
-98 FLEDSEPVL
+98 FVDDSEPAL
-107 SEENKIA
+107 TTELKAA
-114 VRDFLKSRK
+114 VKKFLKARK
-123 TTRELIE
+123 STREMIE
-130 VMMAGITKYDL
+130 YMMAGITKYDL
-141 GIKNCK
+141 KIEAKNE
-147 CQDLVVDPMPNLYF
+147 LIVDPMPNLYF

-170 NGITIHYMRYKV
+170 NGVTIHFMRYKV

-192 IFANHPKLVNTPIY
+192 IFTNHPKLMKTPWY
-206 YHPSLKLSIEGG
+206 YDPSMKLSIEGG

-228 VVGVSERTDLETI
+228 VVGVSERTDLQTI
-241 TLLAKNIV
+241 TLLAKNIK

-309 KPVENGSSLEAIL
+309 QPKENGLPLDKLL
-322 ESIIHKKPILI
+322 ESIINKKPILI
-333 PIGGDSASQI
+333 PIAGNNASDI
-343 EVERETHFDGT
+343 EVARETHFDGT

-359 RPGVVIGYSRNVKT
+359 KPGVVIGYARNEKT
-373 NAALEAAGI
+373 NAALKAAGI
-382 KVIPFHGNQLSLGMG
+382 TVLPFKGNQLSLGMG

>member
-1 MSVFD
+1 MSVFS
-6 SKFKGIH
+6 SKFNGIH

-26 HEPGHEIDYITPSR
+26 HEPGREIDYISPSR
-40 LDELLFSAMLESHDA
+40 LDELLFSAILESHDA
-55 RKEHKQFVAEL
+55 RKEHKEFVQIL
-66 KANNVNVIELTD
+66 KNEGVNVVELTD
-78 LVVETY
+78 LVTETY
-84 DLASQEAKD
+84 DLVDAKTKE
-93 KLIEE
+93 KLLDE
-98 FLEDSEPVL
+98 FVDDSEPAL
-107 SEENKIA
+107 TPELKDA
-114 VRDFLKSRK
+114 VKKFLKARK
-123 TTRELIE
+123 STREMIE
-130 VMMAGITKYDL
+130 YMMAGITKYDL
-141 GIKNCK
+141 KIEAKNE
-147 CQDLVVDPMPNLYF
+147 LIVDPMPNLYF

-170 NGITIHYMRYKV
+170 NGVTIHFMRYKV

-192 IFANHPKLVNTPIY
+192 IFTNHPKLMKTPWY
-206 YHPSLKLSIEGG
+206 YDPSMKLSIEGG

-228 VVGVSERTDLETI
+228 VVGVSERTDLQTI
-241 TLLAKNIV
+241 TLLAKNIK

-309 KPVENGSSLEAIL
+309 QPKENGLPLDKLL
-322 ESIIHKKPILI
+322 ESIINKKPILI
-333 PIGGDSASQI
+333 PIAGNNASDI
-343 EVERETHFDGT
+343 EVARETHFDGT

-359 RPGVVIGYSRNVKT
+359 KPGVVIGYARNEKT
-373 NAALEAAGI
+373 NAALKAAGI
-382 KVIPFHGNQLSLGMG
+382 TVLPFKGNQLSLGMG

>member
-1 MSVFD
+1 MSVFS
-6 SKFKGIH
+6 SKFNGIH

-26 HEPGHEIDYITPSR
+26 HEPGREIDYISPSR
-40 LDELLFSAMLESHDA
+40 LDELLFSAILESHDA
-55 RKEHKQFVAEL
+55 RKEHKEFVQVL
-66 KANNVNVIELTD
+66 KNEGVNVVELTD
-78 LVVETY
+78 LVTETY
-84 DLASQEAKD
+84 DLVDAKTKE
-93 KLIEE
+93 KLLDE
-98 FLEDSEPVL
+98 FVDDSEPAL
-107 SEENKIA
+107 TPELKAA
-114 VRDFLKSRK
+114 VKKFLKARK
-123 TTRELIE
+123 STREMIE
-130 VMMAGITKYDL
+130 YMMAGITKYDL
-141 GIKNCK
+141 KIEAKNE
-147 CQDLVVDPMPNLYF
+147 LIVDPMPNLYF

-170 NGITIHYMRYKV
+170 NGVTIHFMRYKV

-192 IFANHPKLVNTPIY
+192 IFTNHPKLMKTPWY
-206 YHPSLKLSIEGG
+206 YDPSMKLSIEGG

-228 VVGVSERTDLETI
+228 VVGVSERTDLQTI
-241 TLLAKNIV
+241 TLLAKNIK

-309 KPVENGSSLEAIL
+309 QPKENGLPLDKLL
-322 ESIIHKKPILI
+322 ESIINKKPILI
-333 PIGGDSASQI
+333 PIAGNNASDI
-343 EVERETHFDGT
+343 EVARETHFDGT

-359 RPGVVIGYSRNVKT
+359 KPGVVIGYARNEKT
-373 NAALEAAGI
+373 NAALKAAGI
-382 KVIPFHGNQLSLGMG
+382 TVLPFKGNQLSLGMG

>member
-1 MSVFD
+1 MSVFS
-6 SKFKGIH
+6 SKFNGIH

-20 LESVLV
+20 LETVLV
-26 HEPGHEIDYITPSR
+26 HEPGKEIDYITPSR
-40 LDELLFSAMLESHDA
+40 LDELLFSAILESHDA
-55 RKEHKQFVAEL
+55 RKEHQEFVATL
-66 KANNVNVIELTD
+66 KKEKINVVELTD
-78 LVVETY
+78 LVTETY
-84 DLASQEAKD
+84 DLVDQKTKD
-93 KLIEE
+93 KLIDE

-107 SEENKIA
+107 TAELKA
-114 VRDFLKSRK
+114 TVKKFLKSFKETRK
-123 TTRELIE
+123 LIE

-141 GIKNCK
+141 GIKA
-147 CQDLVVDPMPNLYF
+147 DRELIVDPMPNLYF

-170 NGITIHYMRYKV
+170 NGVTIHYMRYKV

-192 IFANHPKLVNTPIY
+192 IFNNHPKLVKTPWY
-206 YHPSLKLSIEGG
+206 YDPAMKMSIEGG

-228 VVGVSERTDLETI
+228 VVGVSERTDLDTI
-241 TLLAKNIV
+241 TLLAKNIK

-289 IANDVFKFWDYD
+289 IANDIFKFWDYD
-301 LVNGGAEP
+301 LVNGGTNPQP
-309 KPVENGSSLEAIL
+309 KDNGLPL
-322 ESIIHKKPILI
+322 DKLLKSIIGKEPVLI
-333 PIGGDSASQI
+333 PIAGHHATEI
-343 EVERETHFDGT
+343 EVARETHFDGT

-359 RPGVVIGYSRNVKT
+359 RPGVVIGYARNEKT
-373 NAALEAAGI
+373 NEALKDAGI
-382 KVIPFHGNQLSLGMG
+382 TVLPFKGNQLSLGMG

>member
-1 MSVFD
+1 MSAFS
-6 SKFKGIH
+6 SKFNGIH

-26 HEPGHEIDYITPSR
+26 HEPGREIDYISPSR
-40 LDELLFSAMLESHDA
+40 LDELLFSAILESHDA
-55 RKEHKQFVAEL
+55 RKEHKEFVQIL
-66 KANNVNVIELTD
+66 KNEGVNVVELTD
-78 LVVETY
+78 LVTETY
-84 DLASQEAKD
+84 DLVDAKTKE
-93 KLIEE
+93 KLLDE
-98 FLEDSEPVL
+98 FVDDSEPAL
-107 SEENKIA
+107 TPELKAA
-114 VRDFLKSRK
+114 VKKFLKARK
-123 TTRELIE
+123 STREMIE
-130 VMMAGITKYDL
+130 YMMAGITKYDL
-141 GIKNCK
+141 KIEAKNE
-147 CQDLVVDPMPNLYF
+147 LIVDPMPNLYF

-170 NGITIHYMRYKV
+170 NGVTIHFMRYKV

-192 IFANHPKLVNTPIY
+192 IFTNHPKLMKTPWY
-206 YHPSLKLSIEGG
+206 YDPSMKLSIEGG

-228 VVGVSERTDLETI
+228 VVGVSERTDLQTI
-241 TLLAKNIV
+241 TLLAKNIK

-309 KPVENGSSLEAIL
+309 QPKENGLPLDKLL
-322 ESIIHKKPILI
+322 ESIINKKPILI
-333 PIGGDSASQI
+333 PIAGNNASDI
-343 EVERETHFDGT
+343 EVARETHFDGT

-359 RPGVVIGYSRNVKT
+359 KPGVVIGYARNEKT
-373 NAALEAAGI
+373 NAALKAAGI
-382 KVIPFHGNQLSLGMG
+382 TVLPFKGNQLSLGMG

>member
-1 MSVFD
+1 MSVFS
-6 SKFKGIH
+6 SKFNGIH

-26 HEPGHEIDYITPSR
+26 HEPGREIDYISPSR
-40 LDELLFSAMLESHDA
+40 LDELLFSAILESHDA
-55 RKEHKQFVAEL
+55 RKEHKEFVQIL
-66 KANNVNVIELTD
+66 KNESVNVVELTD
-78 LVVETY
+78 LVTETY
-84 DLASQEAKD
+84 DLVDAKTKE
-93 KLIEE
+93 KLLDE
-98 FLEDSEPVL
+98 FVDDSEPAL
-107 SEENKIA
+107 TPELKAA
-114 VRDFLKSRK
+114 VKKFLKARK
-123 TTRELIE
+123 STREMIE
-130 VMMAGITKYDL
+130 YMMAGITKYDL
-141 GIKNCK
+141 KIEAKNE
-147 CQDLVVDPMPNLYF
+147 LIVDPMPNLYF

-170 NGITIHYMRYKV
+170 NGVTIHFMRYKV

-192 IFANHPKLVNTPIY
+192 IFTNHPKLMKTPWY
-206 YHPSLKLSIEGG
+206 YDPSMKLSIEGG

-228 VVGVSERTDLETI
+228 VVGVSERTDLQTI
-241 TLLAKNIV
+241 TLLAKNIK

-309 KPVENGSSLEAIL
+309 QPKENGLPLDKLL
-322 ESIIHKKPILI
+322 ESIINKKPILI
-333 PIGGDSASQI
+333 PIAGNNASDI
-343 EVERETHFDGT
+343 EVARETHFDGT

-359 RPGVVIGYSRNVKT
+359 KPGVVIGYARNEKT
-373 NAALEAAGI
+373 NAALKAAGST
-382 KVIPFHGNQLSLGMG
+382 VLPFKGNQLSLGMG

>member
-1 MSVFD
+1 MSVFS
-6 SKFKGIH
+6 SKFNGIH

-26 HEPGHEIDYITPSR
+26 HEPGREIDYISPSR
-40 LDELLFSAMLESHDA
+40 LDELLFSAILESHDA
-55 RKEHKQFVAEL
+55 RKEHKEFVQIL
-66 KANNVNVIELTD
+66 KNEGVNVVELTD
-78 LVVETY
+78 LVTETY
-84 DLASQEAKD
+84 DLVDAKTKE
-93 KLIEE
+93 KLLDE
-98 FLEDSEPVL
+98 FVDDSEPAL
-107 SEENKIA
+107 TPELKAA
-114 VRDFLKSRK
+114 VKKFLKARK
-123 TTRELIE
+123 STREMIE
-130 VMMAGITKYDL
+130 YMMAGITKYDL
-141 GIKNCK
+141 KIEAKNE
-147 CQDLVVDPMPNLYF
+147 LIVDPMPNLYF

-170 NGITIHYMRYKV
+170 NGVTIHFMRYKV

-192 IFANHPKLVNTPIY
+192 IFTNHPKLMKTPWY
-206 YHPSLKLSIEGG
+206 YDPSMKLSIEGG

-228 VVGVSERTDLETI
+228 VVGVSERTDLQTI
-241 TLLAKNIV
+241 TLLAKNIK

-309 KPVENGSSLEAIL
+309 QPKENGLPLDKLL
-322 ESIIHKKPILI
+322 ESIINRKPILI
-333 PIGGDSASQI
+333 PIAGNNASDI
-343 EVERETHFDGT
+343 EVARETHFDGT

-359 RPGVVIGYSRNVKT
+359 KPGVVIGYARNEKT
-373 NAALEAAGI
+373 NAALKAAGI
-382 KVIPFHGNQLSLGMG
+382 TVLPFKGNQLSLGMG